1 MKNLHKKISAV
12 LLAGMVVFG
21 GFAASGVSSFAAS
34 ASSKVSINPGQEQD
48 IKRVKFYSKLYGNV
62 LVMNSEKELKDYAS
76 RYSRR
81 LFYNNGRNV
90 RISNAAQISQHLQ
103 KAKYL
108 GKKFVKVEFHG
119 LYYLIE
125 LK

>member
-48 IKRVKFYSKLYGNV
+48 IRRVKFYCKSYGNV
-62 LVMNSEKELKDYAS
+62 LVMNSRKALEDLVS
-76 RYSRR
+76 GYSRR
-81 LFYNNGRNV
+81 LFYNNGRYV
-90 RISNAAQISQHLQ
+90 VVSNAAQIPQHLQ

-108 GKKFVKVEFHG
+108 GKKFVKVQFHD